1 MSDSISVSQIGLA
14 TMALL
19 NIKKIGSCTA
29 RRNLARLA
37 DKGPL
42 NGKTSFF
49 EIAARL
55 KKDDEAADAWRAA
68 CRQAEDSALVKVK
81 PLCFFDDEYPAR
93 LRSIPDPPVMLYV
106 RGSTSALH
114 FALSVAVVGTRNP
127 TGFGLE
133 VARRIG
139 RGVSEEGASV
149 VSGLAQGCDTAAHW
163 GCLEAKGV
171 GVAVLA
177 HGLEMVY
184 PTTNRNLAD
193 ALILGGGCLVSE
205 HPVGTKPTPWAFA
218 SRDRLQSGLSDG
230 VLVVETPIKDGTI
243 HTVNFARKQERVLG
257 CVRHPESYRDD
268 PKIKGNL
275 KIIQEG
281 AHAVP
286 DRGTLRCFLEKTYQQ
301 RGYMNTNGGFESDHL
316 RLRPNSDGHQV
327 SGTPPRTKAVERG

>member
-1 MSDSISVSQIGLA
+1 MSENTSISQIGLA
-14 TMALL
+14 AMALL
-19 NIKKIGSCTA
+19 NIKNIGSNTA
-29 RRNLARLA
+29 RRHLDNFSNEDHL
-37 DKGPL
+37 D
-42 NGKTSFF
+42 GKASFL

-55 KKDDEAADAWRAA
+55 KKDNEAADAWHKA
-68 CRQAEDSALVKVK
+68 CRQAEDSALSKIK
-81 PLCFFDDEYPAR
+81 PLCFFDNEYPTR
-93 LRSIPDPPVMLYV
+93 LRLIPDSPLMLYV
-106 RGSTSALH
+106 RGSAPALH
-114 FALSVAVVGTRNP
+114 SELSVAIVGTRNP
-127 TGFGLE
+127 TDFGLE

-139 RGVSEEGASV
+139 RGVSEEGACV
-149 VSGLAQGCDTAAHW
+149 VSGLAQGCDTAAHQ
-163 GCLEAKGV
+163 GCLEAEGV

-184 PTTNRNLAD
+184 PATNRDLAD
-193 ALILGGGCLVSE
+193 ALILSGGCLVSE

-257 CVRHPESYRDD
+257 CVRHPESYWND

-286 DRGTLRCFLEKTYQQ
+286 DRDTLRCFLEKTYQQ
-301 RGYMNTNGGFESDHL
+301 RGYMNTNREFG
-316 RLRPNSDGHQV
+316 
-327 SGTPPRTKAVERG
+327 